1 MRFGSGATERL
12 FADPVDVLLGR
23 PEEEGV
29 MEEQDVSFNCV
40 GPRALGRQLAQ
51 QPADWLEQ
59 DKPVPVRGR
68 RAVLLQGL
76 GDSGKPGRC
85 DFPEG

>member
-1 MRFGSGATERL
+1 MSFER
-12 FADPVDVLLGR
+12 
-23 PEEEGV
+23 
-29 MEEQDVSFNCV
+29 V

-51 QPADWLEQ
+51 QPADRLEQ
-59 DKPVPVRGR
+59 HKPVPVRGR
-68 RAVLLQGL
+68 RAVLVQGL

>member
-1 MRFGSGATERL
+1 MSFER
-12 FADPVDVLLGR
+12 
-23 PEEEGV
+23 
-29 MEEQDVSFNCV
+29 V

-51 QPADWLEQ
+51 QPADGLEQ
-59 DKPVPVRGR
+59 HKPVPVRGR

-76 GDSGKPGRC
+76 GDRGKPGRG